1 MIKRVHLQNFK
12 ASRNLNVRLAPLTL
26 LAGLNS
32 SGKSSILQAIA
43 LLRQSY
49 GTTTDAP
56 CLILGGDLVH
66 LGHGRDIL
74 SEGAETEGDVIAFQ
88 TQEKETNYRWACS
101 SLPDAS
107 ELPFSEAPKNLP
119 PFILSPHFQFLQADR
134 TAPHTLYPQAP
145 QHARSTG
152 FLGPRG
158 EYTADFLALNA
169 ETVPPAKRSVMLST
183 WPVPRELLNLVSPTA
198 KLLDQVA
205 AWLQQ
210 LSPGVRLSAQRLK
223 GTDEVR
229 LLYEFVG
236 HARTAKSNP
245 YRPGNVGFGLTYNL
259 PIIVACL
266 ATPPGSLL
274 LLENPEAHLH
284 PQGQLALGEL
294 LSLVAADGV
303 QLLVE
308 THSDHILNGIRL
320 AVKAGRLS
328 PDNVALHFFT
338 RSLKT
343 GDSEV
348 QSPAILPNGKLS
360 NWPKGFFD
368 QWEKSLDALLD

>member
-1 MIKRVHLQNFK
+1 MIERIHLQNFK
-12 ASRNLNVRLAPLTL
+12 ASRNLNVRLASLTL

-43 LLRQSY
+43 MLRQSY
-49 GTTTDAP
+49 GMSTKAP
-56 CLILGGDLVH
+56 GLMLSGDLVR

-74 SEGAETEGDVIAFQ
+74 SEGSETEGDVISFQ
-88 TQEKETNYRWACS
+88 TQEKEVGYRWACN
-101 SLPDAS
+101 SLPNAS
-107 ELPFSEAPKNLP
+107 ELPFTHSPPDLP
-119 PFILSPHFQFLQADR
+119 PFILSPYFQFLQADR
-134 TAPHTLYPQAP
+134 AAPHTLYPQAP

-152 FLGPRG
+152 FLGARG

-169 ETVPPAKRSVMLST
+169 DTVPSDKRSVALST
-183 WPVPRELLNLVSPTA
+183 WPVPQDLLALVSPTT
-198 KLLDQVA
+198 KLIDQVA
-205 AWLQQ
+205 GWLQQ
-210 LSPGVRLSAQRLK
+210 FSPGVRLSAQRVK
-223 GTDEVR
+223 GTDEVQ
-229 LLYEFVG
+229 LYYEYVG
-236 HARTAKSNP
+236 QARRTKSNL

-320 AVKAGRLS
+320 AVKAGRLPS
-328 PDNVALHFFT
+328 DNVALHFFT
-338 RSLKT
+338 RSLET
-343 GDSEV
+343 GESEV
-348 QSPAILPNGKLS
+348 QSPALLSNGKLS
-360 NWPKGFFD
+360 NWPTGFFD